1 MPVKKKHLLLILKK
15 KNNKAKQKISN
26 SKMLDLEIVPEISL
40 GCEAWEFVLG
50 MHFSQAI
57 AIIQSQV
64 GIIKGVQVLYSD
76 TNPLGVDLIINLPQD
91 GLRLIFD
98 PVVQRLKTI
107 EVFNMKLVKLKYG
120 GVYFNSPEVLPSIE
134 QIEHSFGATHPG
146 VYDAAKQLFALHFR
160 GLSFYFPVD
169 SKLHAGYAHGLGS
182 LVFLSGASPVV
193 SKMSL
198 YAGSNVAENR
208 PPPLPLACYHRQM
221 YLESATVLRSV
232 LGCTRG
238 LKLKLFTEGS
248 GRALEPRRQT
258 FTKEVLFGD
267 SCQDVA
273 MNLGAP
279 NRIFFKSE
287 DKMKIHSSSVNR
299 QAQSKRS
306 DIFFNYFTLGIDVLF
321 DARTQLC
328 KKFILHTNYP
338 GHFNFNM
345 YHRCEFQFQV
355 PMDRLGTDATNAT
368 ANSAKIKGTQHDRN
382 IKAESGGGNTT
393 ISGGGGGG
401 SADGINITAYSKW
414 DEISGALAPS
424 ERPVVL
430 HRASSTNT
438 ANPFGSTFC
447 YGYQDIIFEVMA
459 NNHIA
464 SVTLYSTTPVKQA
477 EHLWQQH
484 KMQDIRLTVA

>member
-1 MPVKKKHLLLILKK
+1 
-15 KNNKAKQKISN
+15 
-26 SKMLDLEIVPEISL
+26 MLDLEIVPEISL
-40 GCEAWEFVLG
+40 GCEGWEFVIG

-76 TNPLGVDLIINLPQD
+76 TNPLGVDIIINLPQD
-91 GLRLIFD
+91 GVRLIFD

-107 EVFNMKLVKLKYG
+107 EVFNMKLVRLKYG

-146 VYDAAKQLFALHFR
+146 VYHAAKQLFALNFR

-169 SKLHAGYAHGLGS
+169 SKLHASYSHGLGS
-182 LVFLSGASPVV
+182 LVFLNGDSPIV

-198 YAGSNVAENR
+198 YAGSNVAENKA
-208 PPPLPLACYHRQM
+208 PLLPLSCYHRQL
-221 YLESATVLRSV
+221 YLESATVLRSSM
-232 LGCTRG
+232 GCTRG

-248 GRALEPRRQT
+248 GRSLEPRRQSLT
-258 FTKEVLFGD
+258 REILFGD
-267 SCQDVA
+267 SCQDIA
-273 MNLGAP
+273 TQLGAP
-279 NRIFFKSE
+279 NHIFFKSE
-287 DKMKIHSSSVNR
+287 DKMKIHSSNMNR
-299 QAQSKRS
+299 QGQSKRS
-306 DIFFNYFTLGIDVLF
+306 DIFFNYFTLGIDILF
-321 DARTQLC
+321 DARTQTC

-345 YHRCEFQFQV
+345 YHRCEFQFQISSEIL
-355 PMDRLGTDATNAT
+355 PDGELCSSYNNDALQDVTP
-368 ANSAKIKGTQHDRN
+368 I
-382 IKAESGGGNTT
+382 I
-393 ISGGGGGG
+393 
-401 SADGINITAYSKW
+401 INAYSKW
-414 DEISGALAPS
+414 NEISSVMAPS

-447 YGYQDIIFEVMA
+447 YGYQDIIFEIMP

-464 SVTLYSTTPVKQA
+464 SVTLYSTAPTKQSN
-477 EHLWQQH
+477 EDIWQQPN
-484 KMQDIRLTVA
+484 MQDIRLTVV

>member
-1 MPVKKKHLLLILKK
+1 
-15 KNNKAKQKISN
+15 
-26 SKMLDLEIVPEISL
+26 MLDLEIMPELSL
-40 GCEAWEFVLG
+40 GCDAWEFVLG

-76 TNPLGVDLIINLPQD
+76 TNPLGVDIIINLPQD
-91 GLRLIFD
+91 GVRLIFD

-120 GVYFNSPEVLPSIE
+120 GVHFNSPEVLPSIE

-160 GLSFYFPVD
+160 GLSFFFPVD
-169 SKLHAGYAHGLGS
+169 SKLQEGYAHGLGS
-182 LVFLSGASPVV
+182 LIFLSGASPVV

-198 YAGSNVAENR
+198 YSGNNVTETRA
-208 PPPLPLACYHRQM
+208 PPLPLSCYHRQI
-221 YLESATVLRSV
+221 YLESAMVLRSAN
-232 LGCTRG
+232 GFTRG

-248 GRALEPRRQT
+248 SRAMEQRRQC
-258 FTKEVLFGD
+258 FTREIHFGD

-273 MNLGAP
+273 MKLGAP

-306 DIFFNYFTLGIDVLF
+306 DTFFNYFTLGIDVLF
-321 DARTQLC
+321 DARTQTC
-328 KKFILHTNYP
+328 KKFVLHTNYP

-345 YHRCEFQFQV
+345 YHRCEFKFNLNSDNLDVDSSNYEQK
-355 PMDRLGTDATNAT
+355 T
-368 ANSAKIKGTQHDRN
+368 ANDN
-382 IKAESGGGNTT
+382 VEV
-393 ISGGGGGG
+393 
-401 SADGINITAYSKW
+401 TAYAKW
-414 DEISGALAPS
+414 DEISPVVPS
-424 ERPVVL
+424 ARPVVL

-438 ANPFGSTFC
+438 ANPFGATFC
-447 YGYQDIIFEVMA
+447 YGYQDIIFEVMT

-464 SVTLYSTTPVKQA
+464 SITLYSINPPAKQT
-477 EHLWQQH
+477 ESYPQQSKKQQH

>member
-1 MPVKKKHLLLILKK
+1 
-15 KNNKAKQKISN
+15 
-26 SKMLDLEIVPEISL
+26 MLDLEIVPEISL
-40 GCEAWEFVLG
+40 GCDSWEFVLG
-50 MHFSQAI
+50 MHFSHAI

-91 GLRLIFD
+91 GVRLIFD

-198 YAGSNVAENR
+198 YSGSNVAENR
-208 PPPLPLACYHRQM
+208 PPSLPLSCYNRQM
-221 YLESATVLRSV
+221 YLESANVMRNS
-232 LGCTRG
+232 LGMTKG

-248 GRALEPRRQT
+248 GRALEPRRQC

-273 MNLGAP
+273 MTLGAP

-287 DKMKIHSSSVNR
+287 DKMKIHSSNINR

-321 DARTQLC
+321 DARTQTC

-345 YHRCEFQFQV
+345 YHRCEFQFQLK
-355 PMDRLGTDATNAT
+355 PDKLIENQGTLMNGSND
-368 ANSAKIKGTQHDRN
+368 SGESVKIN
-382 IKAESGGGNTT
+382 
-393 ISGGGGGG
+393 
-401 SADGINITAYSKW
+401 AYSKW
-414 DEISGALAPS
+414 DEISTALVPS

-447 YGYQDIIFEVMA
+447 YGYQDIIFEIMP

-464 SVTLYSTTPVKQA
+464 SVTLYNTTPPKQP
-477 EHLWQQH
+477 EHVWQQH

>member
-1 MPVKKKHLLLILKK
+1 
-15 KNNKAKQKISN
+15 
-26 SKMLDLEIVPEISL
+26 MLDLEIVPEISL
-40 GCEAWEFVLG
+40 GCDAWEFVLG

-76 TNPLGVDLIINLPQD
+76 SNPLGVDIIINLPQD

-98 PVVQRLKTI
+98 PVNQRLKNI
-107 EVFNMKLVKLKYG
+107 EVCNMKLVKLKYG

-198 YAGSNVAENR
+198 YAGSNVAENKT
-208 PPPLPLACYHRQM
+208 PPLPLACYHRQL
-221 YLESATVLRSV
+221 YLDTVTVLRSV
-232 LGCTRG
+232 LGCTKG
-238 LKLKLFTEGS
+238 LRLKLFTEGS
-248 GRALEPRRQT
+248 GRSLEPRRQC
-258 FTKEVLFGD
+258 FTKEILFGD
-267 SCQDVA
+267 SCQDVTTQ
-273 MNLGAP
+273 LGAP

-287 DKMKIHSSSVNR
+287 DKMKIHSSNVNR
-299 QAQSKRS
+299 QAQTKRS

-321 DARTQLC
+321 DARTQTC

-345 YHRCEFQFQV
+345 YHRCEFQFQLQ
-355 PMDRLGTDATNAT
+355 PERSSLNDNASRASYGSGGT
-368 ANSAKIKGTQHDRN
+368 G
-382 IKAESGGGNTT
+382 GGGNPDAVTSPVT
-393 ISGGGGGG
+393 I
-401 SADGINITAYSKW
+401 NAYSKW
-414 DEISGALAPS
+414 NEISAAMAPS

-447 YGYQDIIFEVMA
+447 YGYQDIIFEVMS

-464 SVTLYSTTPVKQA
+464 SVTLYSTAPPKPS
-477 EHLWQQH
+477 EDLWQQH

>member
-1 MPVKKKHLLLILKK
+1 
-15 KNNKAKQKISN
+15 
-26 SKMLDLEIVPEISL
+26 MLDLEIVPEISL
-40 GCEAWEFVLG
+40 GCDAWEFVLG

-76 TNPLGVDLIINLPQD
+76 TTPLGVDIIINLPQD
-91 GLRLIFD
+91 GVRLIFD
-98 PVVQRLKTI
+98 PVSQRLKTI
-107 EVFNMKLVKLKYG
+107 EVFNMKLVKLRYF

-169 SKLHAGYAHGLGS
+169 SKLHSGYAHGLSS
-182 LVFLSGASPVV
+182 LVFLNGASPVV

-198 YAGSNVAENR
+198 YAGSNVLENR
-208 PPPLPLACYHRQM
+208 VPSLPLSCYHRQM
-221 YLESATVLRSV
+221 YLESATVLRTAF
-232 LGCTRG
+232 GHTKG

-248 GRALEPRRQT
+248 GRALEPRRQC
-258 FTKEVLFGD
+258 FTRELLFGD
-267 SCQDVA
+267 SCEDVA
-273 MNLGAP
+273 TSLGAP

-321 DARTQLC
+321 DARTQTC

-345 YHRCEFQFQV
+345 YHRCEFQFLLQADH
-355 PMDRLGTDATNAT
+355 PSMSD
-368 ANSAKIKGTQHDRN
+368 
-382 IKAESGGGNTT
+382 SGHYLVTPT
-393 ISGGGGGG
+393 KQEHV
-401 SADGINITAYSKW
+401 NITAYTKW
-414 DEISGALAPS
+414 DAISSALATS

-447 YGYQDIIFEVMA
+447 YGYQDLIFEVMP
-459 NNHIA
+459 NSHIA
-464 SVTLYSTTPVKQA
+464 SVTLYNTAPPRQPAHS
-477 EHLWQQH
+477 WQQH